1 MSYQLTS
8 FGVLRLSDSAF
19 IPQEPSNRDWVEYQ
33 EWLVSG
39 GQVLPLDLPPESTT
53 ANQGMLGLF
62 KRMIQVAPDSTL
74 KTEVNNG

>member
-8 FGVLRLSDSAF
+8 SGVLRLNDSAF
-19 IPQEPSNRDWVEYQ
+19 IPQEPTNRDWVEYQ

-39 GQVLPLDLPPESTT
+39 GQVLPLEPPLENAT

-62 KRMIQVAPDSTL
+62 KRMIQVAPDSAL

>member
-8 FGVLRLSDSAF
+8 SGVLRLSDSAF
-19 IPQEPSNRDWVEYQ
+19 IPQESSNRDWVEYQ

-39 GQVLPLDLPPESTT
+39 GQVLPLDPPNST
-53 ANQGMLGLF
+53 ASQGMLGLF
-62 KRMIQVAPDSTL
+62 KRMIQVSPDSTL